1 MEEFYLGEKLEEM
14 KTLSFKFNLGESDL
28 SDPDYDI
35 ENEIIKIVSYV
46 GSYARKCYYVAGRHD
61 EGKNEQPH
69 IHINIIVE
77 GYTSTSHESRRR
89 NKYFSDMG
97 YEKVDSLTM
106 KEGVIIDMDSA
117 QKCLAYPLKEGKVV
131 SSRNIPTSL
140 LQFLESYA
148 KIEYEAKRQRDL
160 AKDRAS
166 AKTENLQSQI
176 LALIPAN
183 LHFTDY
189 GTYKTYI
196 YTKFY
201 ESLKINEYPQRRT
214 VESAVQNIAIFRK
227 VVNPWYFDKF

>member
-1 MEEFYLGEKLEEM
+1 MEEFYLAEKLEEL
-14 KTLSFKFNLGESDL
+14 KTLSFKFNLGVTNGTEEWKH
-28 SDPDYDI
+28 I
-35 ENEIIKIVSYV
+35 QMYV
-46 GSYARKCYYVAGRHD
+46 AEHCDKYYYVIGRHD

-69 IHINIIVE
+69 LHINFIVSNYV
-77 GYTSTSHESRRR
+77 GTSHESRRR

-97 YEKVDSLTM
+97 WVKVDSLTM
-106 KEGVIIDMDSA
+106 KEGVVIDLDCA
-117 QKCLAYPLKEGKVV
+117 QKCLAYPLKEGKLV
-131 SSRNIPTSL
+131 SSRNIPTAL

-148 KIEYEAKRQRDL
+148 KLEYEAKRQRDL

-176 LALIPAN
+176 LALIPN
-183 LHFTDY
+183 DLHFTDY
-189 GTYKTYI
+189 GSYKQYI

-227 VVNPWYFDKF
+227 IVNPWYFDKF